1 MTKFNYNRLLIV
13 CIIIGLIAA
22 IVVNVQRY
30 NVEQSNKTVDLAIDY
45 EDMLKLAQM
54 EGLPVEEVLSRAKD
68 AGITSLAVYETT
80 FEKLNKSGKTMAIPG
95 SQLLEN
101 YYSGTMSDPAW
112 RALVSNGT
120 IKGDESYVVGNDLQ
134 TYTEVKADLIRRLGE
149 DRVTVLHAGGQE
161 FLAVKAN
168 HTELLK
174 MNLGMP
180 TDEMKAVNDAG
191 FYVLARPSNYK
202 NVTDDDIDAV
212 FKRLDGINVSE
223 IVFSGSETLGGLHN
237 TARTIEQMKE
247 RGITLGAIEHV
258 TQLQFYPQDG
268 LYDIIRGLDYNVARL
283 YAIPKD
289 EQPKLKMDVAVE
301 RWANTDQE
309 RNIRINLMRIYEKP
323 VDNLSLLDTNM
334 KYISL
339 TKDKLIEKGFTI
351 DKASYFEPY
360 FGNKVLQILMLLGVC
375 AAGVLYISLVFP
387 KVPNKNLYALLGVC
401 FLACLI
407 FIFLGKG
414 SLIRVAGALAAANI
428 FPALGMI
435 SQLDVIR
442 KNRLIGKLKFTALL
456 LKSVKAIV
464 CASIISLMGAM
475 FLSGI
480 LSDVEFFLEMN
491 IFRGIKLTFVLP
503 LILVA
508 LAFMQR
514 FDIFGEKLLNP
525 PNIKVQIKRILNMNV
540 SVKVLAGFVVA
551 LIAAVIFIGRSGH
564 TAGVPVPGIEL
575 KLRAFLEQAFY
586 ARPRS
591 KELFIGHPAFIL
603 MMMAWYRKWPSA
615 VFFILTIIATIGQ
628 GSMVET
634 FAHMRTPVFMSLV
647 RGIDGVIWGCILG
660 CIIMGALYLWQYF
673 TSSTDRSKSLNE

>member
-1 MTKFNYNRLLIV
+1 MTKFKYNRLLII

-22 IVVNVQRY
+22 VVVNIQRY
-30 NVEQSNKTVDLAIDY
+30 NVEQANKTVDLAIDY

-54 EGLPVEEVLSRAKD
+54 EGLPTEEVLSRAKE

-80 FEKLNKSGKTMAIPG
+80 FEKLNKNGKTIAIPG
-95 SQLLEN
+95 SQLLEG
-101 YYSGTMSDPAW
+101 YYSGTMSSPYW
-112 RALVSNGT
+112 RGLVADGT
-120 IKGDESYVVGNDLQ
+120 IKGDESYVVGHDLQ
-134 TYTEVKADLIRRLGE
+134 TYLEVKEDLFRRLGD
-149 DRVTVLHAGGQE
+149 DRVTVLHAGSQE
-161 FLAVKAN
+161 LLAVKAN
-168 HTELLK
+168 HEELLK

-180 TDEMKAVNDAG
+180 TDEMQAVNNAG

-223 IVFSGSETLGGLHN
+223 IVFSGSETLGGLHH
-237 TARTIEQMKE
+237 TERTIEQMKE
-247 RGITLGAIEHV
+247 RGLTLGAIEHV

-268 LYDIIRGLDYNVARL
+268 LFDIIRGLDYKVARL

-289 EQPKLKMDVAVE
+289 EQPKLKMDTAVE

-323 VDNLSLLDTNM
+323 VDDMSLLDTNM
-334 KYISL
+334 QYISM
-339 TKDKLIEKGFTI
+339 TKDKLVEKGFTI
-351 DKASYFEPY
+351 DKASSFEPF
-360 FGNKVLQILMLLGVC
+360 FGNRILQILMLLGVC
-375 AAGVLYISLVFP
+375 AAGVMYISLIFP
-387 KVPNKNLYALLGVC
+387 TLSDRRLYALLGVC
-401 FLACLI
+401 FIACLACMI
-407 FIFLGKG
+407 LGKG

-428 FPALGMI
+428 FPVLGMI

-442 KNRLIGKLKFTALL
+442 RNRLVGKLKFTSLL
-456 LKSVKAIV
+456 FKSVKAII
-464 CASIISLMGAM
+464 CASLISFMGAM
-475 FLSGI
+475 YLSGI
-480 LSDVEFFLEMN
+480 LADVEFFLEMN

-508 LAFMQR
+508 LAFMKR

-525 PNIKVQIKRILNMNV
+525 PNLKVQLKRILNMNV
-540 SVKVLAGFVVA
+540 SVKVLAGFLVA
-551 LIAAVIFIGRSGH
+551 LVAAVIFIGRSGH

-615 VFFILTIIATIGQ
+615 VFFILSIIATIGQ

-634 FAHMRTPVFMSLV
+634 FAHMRTPVFMSLM
-647 RGIDGVIWGCILG
+647 RGIDGVIWGCVLG
-660 CIIMGALYLWQYF
+660 CVIMGALYLWQYV
-673 TSSTDRSKSLNE
+673 TSSTDRSNSLNE

>member
-54 EGLPVEEVLSRAKD
+54 EGLPVEEVLSHAKE

-80 FEKLNKSGKTMAIPG
+80 FEKLNKSGKTIAIPG

-323 VDNLSLLDTNM
+323 VDDLSLLDTNM
-334 KYISL
+334 QYISL

-351 DKASYFEPY
+351 DKASCFEPY

-401 FLACLI
+401 FVACLI

-428 FPALGMI
+428 FPTLAMI

>member
-1 MTKFNYNRLLIV
+1 MTKFKYNRLLII

-22 IVVNVQRY
+22 IVVNIQRY
-30 NVEQSNKTVDLAIDY
+30 NVEQANKTVDLAIDY

-54 EGLPVEEVLSRAKD
+54 EGLSTQEVLSRAKE

-80 FEKLNKSGKTMAIPG
+80 FEKLNKNGKTIAIPG
-95 SQLLEN
+95 SQLLES
-101 YYSGTMSDPAW
+101 YYSGTMSDPYW
-112 RALVSNGT
+112 RSLVANGT
-120 IKGDESYVVGNDLQ
+120 IKGDESYVVGHDLQ
-134 TYTEVKADLIRRLGE
+134 TYLEVKEDLFRRLG
-149 DRVTVLHAGGQE
+149 DNRVTVLHAGNQE

-168 HTELLK
+168 HEELLK

-180 TDEMKAVNDAG
+180 TDEMQAVNNAG

-223 IVFSGSETLGGLHN
+223 IVFSGSETLGGLHH
-237 TARTIEQMKE
+237 TERTIEQMKE
-247 RGITLGAIEHV
+247 RNITLGAIEHV

-268 LYDIIRGLDYNVARL
+268 LFDIIRGMDYKMARL

-289 EQPKLKMDVAVE
+289 EQPKLKMDTAVE

-323 VDNLSLLDTNM
+323 VDDLSLLDTNM
-334 KYISL
+334 KYISM
-339 TKDKLIEKGFTI
+339 TKDKLVEKGFTI
-351 DKASYFEPY
+351 DKASYFEPF
-360 FGNKVLQILMLLGVC
+360 FGNRILQILMLLGIC
-375 AAGVLYISLVFP
+375 AAGVMYISLIFP
-387 KVPNKNLYALLGVC
+387 TLSDKRLYALLGVC
-401 FLACLI
+401 FIACAVCM
-407 FIFLGKG
+407 FLGKS

-428 FPALGMI
+428 FPVLGMI

-442 KNRLIGKLKFTALL
+442 QNRLVGKLKFTALL
-456 LKSVKAIV
+456 LKSVRAII
-464 CASIISLMGAM
+464 CASLISFMGALY
-475 FLSGI
+475 LSGI

-508 LAFMQR
+508 LAFMKR

-525 PNIKVQIKRILNMNV
+525 PNLKVQLKRILNMNV
-540 SVKVLAGFVVA
+540 SVKVLAGFLVA
-551 LIAAVIFIGRSGH
+551 LVAAVIFIGRSGH

-615 VFFILTIIATIGQ
+615 VFFILSIIATIGQ
-628 GSMVET
+628 SSMVET
-634 FAHMRTPVFMSLV
+634 FAHMRTPVFMSLM
-647 RGIDGVIWGCILG
+647 RGIDGVIWGCVLG
-660 CIIMGALYLWQYF
+660 CVIMGALYLWQYV
-673 TSSTDRSKSLNE
+673 TSSTDRSNSLNE

>member
-30 NVEQSNKTVDLAIDY
+30 TVEQSNKTVDLAIDY

-54 EGLPVEEVLSRAKD
+54 EGLPVEEVLSRAKE

-80 FEKLNKSGKTMAIPG
+80 FEKLNKSGKTIAIPG

-112 RALVSNGT
+112 RALISNGT

-134 TYTEVKADLIRRLGE
+134 TYTEVKEDLIRRLGE
-149 DRVTVLHAGGQE
+149 DRVTVLHAGNQE

-168 HTELLK
+168 HNELLK

-223 IVFSGSETLGGLHN
+223 IVFSGSETLGGLHH

-247 RGITLGAIEHV
+247 RDITLGAIEHV

-309 RNIRINLMRIYEKP
+309 RNIRIDLMRIYEKP
-323 VDNLSLLDTNM
+323 VDDLSLLDTNM
-334 KYISL
+334 QYISL

-351 DKASYFEPY
+351 DKASSFEPY

-401 FLACLI
+401 FVACLI
-407 FIFLGKG
+407 FVFLGKG

-464 CASIISLMGAM
+464 CASVISLMGAM

-660 CIIMGALYLWQYF
+660 CIIMGALYLWQYV

>member
-1 MTKFNYNRLLIV
+1 MTKFKYNRLLII

-22 IVVNVQRY
+22 VVVNIQRY
-30 NVEQSNKTVDLAIDY
+30 NVEQANKTVDLAIDY

-54 EGLPVEEVLSRAKD
+54 EGLPTEEVLSRAKE

-80 FEKLNKSGKTMAIPG
+80 FEKLNKNGKTIAIPG
-95 SQLLEN
+95 SQLLES
-101 YYSGTMSDPAW
+101 YYSGTMSSPYW
-112 RALVSNGT
+112 RGLVADGT
-120 IKGDESYVVGNDLQ
+120 IKGDESYVVGHDLQ
-134 TYTEVKADLIRRLGE
+134 TYLEVKEDLFRRLGD
-149 DRVTVLHAGGQE
+149 DRVTVLHAGSQE

-168 HTELLK
+168 HEELLK

-180 TDEMKAVNDAG
+180 TDEMQAVNNAG

-223 IVFSGSETLGGLHN
+223 IVFSGSETLGGLHH
-237 TARTIEQMKE
+237 TERTIEQMKE
-247 RGITLGAIEHV
+247 RGLTLGAIEHV

-268 LYDIIRGLDYNVARL
+268 LFDIIRGLDYKVARL

-289 EQPKLKMDVAVE
+289 EQPKLKMDTAVE

-323 VDNLSLLDTNM
+323 VDDMSLLDTNM
-334 KYISL
+334 QYISM
-339 TKDKLIEKGFTI
+339 TKDKLVEKGFTI
-351 DKASYFEPY
+351 DKAGSFEPF
-360 FGNKVLQILMLLGVC
+360 FGNRILQILMLLGVC
-375 AAGVLYISLVFP
+375 AAGVMYISLIFP
-387 KVPNKNLYALLGVC
+387 TLSDRRLYALLGVC
-401 FLACLI
+401 FIAC
-407 FIFLGKG
+407 FVCMVLGKG

-428 FPALGMI
+428 FPVLGMI

-442 KNRLIGKLKFTALL
+442 RNRLVGKLKFSSLL
-456 LKSVKAIV
+456 FKSVKAII
-464 CASIISLMGAM
+464 CASLISFMGAM
-475 FLSGI
+475 YLSGI
-480 LSDVEFFLEMN
+480 LADVEFFLEMN

-508 LAFMQR
+508 LAFMKR

-525 PNIKVQIKRILNMNV
+525 PNLKVQLKRILNMNV
-540 SVKVLAGFVVA
+540 SVKVLAGFLVA
-551 LIAAVIFIGRSGH
+551 LVAAVIFIGRSGH

-615 VFFILTIIATIGQ
+615 VFFILSIIATIGQ

-634 FAHMRTPVFMSLV
+634 FAHMRTPVFMSLM
-647 RGIDGVIWGCILG
+647 RGIDGVIWGCVLG
-660 CIIMGALYLWQYF
+660 CVIMGALYLWQYV
-673 TSSTDRSKSLNE
+673 TSSTDRSNSLNE

>member
-30 NVEQSNKTVDLAIDY
+30 TVETANKTVDLAIDY
-45 EDMLKLAQM
+45 EDMLKLAQL
-54 EGLPVEEVLSRAKD
+54 EGVPVEEVLSRAKE
-68 AGITSLAVYETT
+68 AGISSLAVYETT
-80 FEKLNKSGKTMAIPG
+80 FEKLNKSGKTMAIAG

-101 YYSGTMSDPAW
+101 YHSGTMSDPAW
-112 RALVSNGT
+112 RALVAGGA
-120 IKGDESYVVGNDLQ
+120 IKGDESYVVGHDLQ
-134 TYTEVKADLIRRLGE
+134 TYLEVKEDLFRRLGE
-149 DRVTVLHAGGQE
+149 DRVTVLHAGNQE
-161 FLAVKAN
+161 ILAVKAN
-168 HTELLK
+168 HEELLK

-180 TDEMKAVNDAG
+180 TDEMNAVNNAG
-191 FYVLARPSNYK
+191 FHVLARPSNYK

-212 FKRLDGINVSE
+212 FNRLDGIDISE

-237 TARTIEQMKE
+237 TARTIEQMKQ
-247 RGITLGAIEHV
+247 RDITLGAIEHV

-268 LYDIIRGLDYNVARL
+268 LYDIIRGLDYKVARL

-323 VDNLSLLDTNM
+323 VDDLSLLDTNM
-334 KYISL
+334 QYISM
-339 TKDKLIEKGFTI
+339 TKDKLVEKGFTI
-351 DKASYFEPY
+351 GKADTFEPF
-360 FGNKVLQILMLLGVC
+360 FGNKILQLLMILGVC
-375 AAGVLYISLVFP
+375 AAGVLYISLIFP
-387 KVPNKNLYALLGVC
+387 TISARNLYGLLAVC
-401 FLACLI
+401 FIACLI
-407 FIFLGKG
+407 FIFLGQS
-414 SLIRVAGALAAANI
+414 SLVRVAGALAAANI
-428 FPALGMI
+428 FPVLGMI

-442 KNRLIGKLKFTALL
+442 QNRLIGKLKFTSLL
-456 LKSVKAIV
+456 FKSVRAII
-464 CASIISLMGAM
+464 CASLISLMGAM

-508 LAFMQR
+508 LAFMKR

-525 PNIKVQIKRILNMNV
+525 PDLKVQLKRILDMNV

-615 VFFILTIIATIGQ
+615 VFFILTVIATIGQ

-634 FAHMRTPVFMSLV
+634 FAHMRTPVFMSLM
-647 RGIDGVIWGCILG
+647 RGIDGVIWGCALG
-660 CIIMGALYLWQYF
+660 CIIMGALYLWHYV

>member
-54 EGLPVEEVLSRAKD
+54 EGLPVEEVLSRAKE

-80 FEKLNKSGKTMAIPG
+80 FEKLNKSGKTIAIPG

-289 EQPKLKMDVAVE
+289 AQPKLKMDVAVE

-334 KYISL
+334 QYISL
-339 TKDKLIEKGFTI
+339 TKDKLNRKR
-351 DKASYFEPY
+351 
-360 FGNKVLQILMLLGVC
+360 
-375 AAGVLYISLVFP
+375 LY
-387 KVPNKNLYALLGVC
+387 Y
-401 FLACLI
+401 
-407 FIFLGKG
+407 
-414 SLIRVAGALAAANI
+414 
-428 FPALGMI
+428 
-435 SQLDVIR
+435 
-442 KNRLIGKLKFTALL
+442 
-456 LKSVKAIV
+456 
-464 CASIISLMGAM
+464 
-475 FLSGI
+475 
-480 LSDVEFFLEMN
+480 
-491 IFRGIKLTFVLP
+491 
-503 LILVA
+503 
-508 LAFMQR
+508 
-514 FDIFGEKLLNP
+514 
-525 PNIKVQIKRILNMNV
+525 
-540 SVKVLAGFVVA
+540 
-551 LIAAVIFIGRSGH
+551 
-564 TAGVPVPGIEL
+564 
-575 KLRAFLEQAFY
+575 
-586 ARPRS
+586 
-591 KELFIGHPAFIL
+591 
-603 MMMAWYRKWPSA
+603 
-615 VFFILTIIATIGQ
+615 
-628 GSMVET
+628 
-634 FAHMRTPVFMSLV
+634 
-647 RGIDGVIWGCILG
+647 
-660 CIIMGALYLWQYF
+660 
-673 TSSTDRSKSLNE
+673 

>member
-54 EGLPVEEVLSRAKD
+54 EGLPVEEVLSRAKE

-80 FEKLNKSGKTMAIPG
+80 FEKLNKSGKTIAIPG

-323 VDNLSLLDTNM
+323 VDDLSLLDTNM
-334 KYISL
+334 QYISL

-351 DKASYFEPY
+351 DKASSFEPY

-387 KVPNKNLYALLGVC
+387 KVPNKNLYALLGMC
-401 FLACLI
+401 FVACLI

-428 FPALGMI
+428 FPTLAMI

>member
-1 MTKFNYNRLLIV
+1 MTKFKYNRLLII

-22 IVVNVQRY
+22 VVVNIQRY
-30 NVEQSNKTVDLAIDY
+30 NVEQANKTVDLAIDY

-54 EGLPVEEVLSRAKD
+54 EGLPTEEVLSRAKE

-80 FEKLNKSGKTMAIPG
+80 FEKLNKNGKTIAIPG
-95 SQLLEN
+95 SQLLES
-101 YYSGTMSDPAW
+101 YYSGTMSSPYW
-112 RALVSNGT
+112 RGLVADGT
-120 IKGDESYVVGNDLQ
+120 IKGDESYVVGHDLQ
-134 TYTEVKADLIRRLGE
+134 TYLEVKEDLFRRLGD
-149 DRVTVLHAGGQE
+149 DRVTVLHAGSQE

-168 HTELLK
+168 HEELLK

-180 TDEMKAVNDAG
+180 TDEMQAVNNAG

-223 IVFSGSETLGGLHN
+223 IVFSGSETLGGLHH
-237 TARTIEQMKE
+237 TERTIEQMKE
-247 RGITLGAIEHV
+247 RGLTLGAIEHV

-268 LYDIIRGLDYNVARL
+268 LFDIIRGLDYKVARL

-289 EQPKLKMDVAVE
+289 EQPKLKMDTAVE

-323 VDNLSLLDTNM
+323 VDDMSLLDTNM
-334 KYISL
+334 QYISM
-339 TKDKLIEKGFTI
+339 TKDKLVEKGFTI
-351 DKASYFEPY
+351 DKASSFEPF
-360 FGNKVLQILMLLGVC
+360 FGNRILQILMLLGVC
-375 AAGVLYISLVFP
+375 AAGVMYISLIFP
-387 KVPNKNLYALLGVC
+387 TLSDRRLYALLGVC
-401 FLACLI
+401 FIACLVCMI
-407 FIFLGKG
+407 LGKG

-428 FPALGMI
+428 FPVLGMI

-442 KNRLIGKLKFTALL
+442 RNRLVGKLKFTSLL
-456 LKSVKAIV
+456 FKSVKAII
-464 CASIISLMGAM
+464 CASLISFMGAM
-475 FLSGI
+475 YLSGI
-480 LSDVEFFLEMN
+480 LADVEFFLEMN

-508 LAFMQR
+508 LAFMKR

-525 PNIKVQIKRILNMNV
+525 PNLKVQLKRILNMNV
-540 SVKVLAGFVVA
+540 SVKVLAGFLVA
-551 LIAAVIFIGRSGH
+551 LVAAVIFIGRSGH

-615 VFFILTIIATIGQ
+615 VFFILSIIATIGQ

-634 FAHMRTPVFMSLV
+634 FAHMRTPVFMSLM
-647 RGIDGVIWGCILG
+647 RGIDGVIWGCVLG
-660 CIIMGALYLWQYF
+660 CVIMGTLYLWQYV
-673 TSSTDRSKSLNE
+673 TSSTDRSNSLNE